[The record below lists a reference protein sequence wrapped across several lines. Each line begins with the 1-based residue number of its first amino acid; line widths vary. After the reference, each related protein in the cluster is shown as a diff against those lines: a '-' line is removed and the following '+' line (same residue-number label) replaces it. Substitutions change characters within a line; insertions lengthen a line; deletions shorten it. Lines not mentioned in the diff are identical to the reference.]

1 MGNYFEEFDRQVE
14 DELGINE
21 GRLNR
26 WVEHRVT
33 AALKQA
39 DVFYEYETRKLR
51 EVLDKV
57 KKENERLREALK
69 LIADDYCGSSEC
81 RALEKQCDRCIA
93 RAALEGK
100 V

>member
-1 MGNYFEEFDRQVE
+1 MANYFEEFDRQVD

-39 DVFYEYETRKLR
+39 DVFHEYEKRKLR
-51 EVLDKV
+51 DVLDKAKEEHARLLEV
-57 KKENERLREALK
+57 VEFYANYYDQGKK
-69 LIADDYCGSSEC
+69 
-81 RALEKQCDRCIA
+81 A
-93 RAALEGK
+93 RDALEGK
-100 V
+100 